1 MIPAMIGLDRLVP
14 PMRYSEYLTVPS
26 GNVWVSP
33 IRYPVLGS
41 AKAAISGTAPPVR
54 PRAPNTEAGTTPLSE
69 DGLAKIRLTPPPAP
83 YTQRPAPARDQA
95 PPVPPKEVQPPP
107 AP

>member
-1 MIPAMIGLDRLVP
+1 MMPAMMGDDRLVP

-41 AKAAISGTAPPVR
+41 AKAAISGTAR
-54 PRAPNTEAGTTPLSE
+54 PLRPCAVKTRPGPTPTWEGGPAEML
-69 DGLAKIRLTPPPAP
+69 LAPPP
-83 YTQRPAPARDQA
+83 
-95 PPVPPKEVQPPP
+95 PPP
-107 AP
+107 CPGPGGGLDPGVAAPHAGGRAT